1 MSRKAKAVVC
11 RELNKPVMVEEVTV
25 EPPRRGEVTVKLGA
39 CGVCHSDLSATNG
52 TIPMPPPLILGH
64 EAAGEVVELG
74 EGVDGFAL
82 GDHVVASFIY
92 MCGKCR
98 FCSAGRP
105 VLCLEQGKAIST
117 LPDGTLRT
125 RDARGDP
132 LNVFSGCGVMAE
144 YATVHGDNLVRIDP
158 KIPLDRAALVGCA
171 VTTGVGAVIN
181 TAKVTPGSTVA
192 VLGCGGVGLN
202 VIQGARIAGA
212 ARIIAVDAME
222 AKLLLAKKFGATGT
236 LLAKPDE
243 DLAKALKKLTGGGPD
258 YAFECVGNG
267 ELAAAAY
274 RAICRGGVAVVV
286 GVAKPGDSTAVRTM
300 TLPFEEKTLT
310 GSYFGSC
317 VPRIVFPR
325 MLGLYMCGQLKLD
338 ELITSLDPQAERIN
352 GLEAGADDFLSKPVN
367 WEELFARVKSLL
379 RVKRLQDEVVSW
391 NMELE
396 GRVRDQVSQLERLSR
411 LKRFFSRQ
419 VAEAIIAGGE
429 EILKPHRRDI
439 TAVFLD
445 LRGFTAFT
453 DRADPDE
460 VLELLRAYH
469 ATLGATVEESGGT
482 LEHFAGDGMMIIFND
497 PFPVDRPAERAVRMA
512 MALQRAFGPIS
523 GAWAKLGHNVGLGIG
538 IAQGEATLGVIGF
551 EQRWE
556 YAAIGNVPNLAARLC
571 GEAGAGEIILDAQT
585 ERAVADIAETDPVGP
600 LTLRGFQQPIA
611 AFKLKALS

>member
-171 VTTGVGAVIN
+171 VTTGVGAVR
-181 TAKVTPGSTVA
+181 PG
-192 VLGCGGVGLN
+192 
-202 VIQGARIAGA
+202 GA
-212 ARIIAVDAME
+212 
-222 AKLLLAKKFGATGT
+222 
-236 LLAKPDE
+236 
-243 DLAKALKKLTGGGPD
+243 
-258 YAFECVGNG
+258 
-267 ELAAAAY
+267 
-274 RAICRGGVAVVV
+274 
-286 GVAKPGDSTAVRTM
+286 TAVRTM

-310 GSYFGSC
+310 GSYCGSC
-317 VPRIVFPR
+317 VPRIDFPR

-338 ELITSLDPQAERIN
+338 ELITRRYSIDEAAQAF
-352 GLEAGADDFLSKPVN
+352 ADL
-367 WEELFARVKSLL
+367 
-379 RVKRLQDEVVSW
+379 
-391 NMELE
+391 
-396 GRVRDQVSQLERLSR
+396 
-411 LKRFFSRQ
+411 
-419 VAEAIIAGGE
+419 
-429 EILKPHRRDI
+429 
-439 TAVFLD
+439 
-445 LRGFTAFT
+445 
-453 DRADPDE
+453 
-460 VLELLRAYH
+460 
-469 ATLGATVEESGGT
+469 ESGKN
-482 LEHFAGDGMMIIFND
+482 A
-497 PFPVDRPAERAVRMA
+497 R
-512 MALQRAFGPIS
+512 
-523 GAWAKLGHNVGLGIG
+523 
-538 IAQGEATLGVIGF
+538 GVIVF
-551 EQRWE
+551 PQ
-556 YAAIGNVPNLAARLC
+556 
-571 GEAGAGEIILDAQT
+571 
-585 ERAVADIAETDPVGP
+585 
-600 LTLRGFQQPIA
+600 
-611 AFKLKALS
+611 